1 MTHVAVQLLEVVF
14 RYDFVSNCITLRE
27 RKMGG
32 DSMDR
37 GTLLFRVSLIW
48 LAIVSAGC
56 VYVLL

>member
-1 MTHVAVQLLEVVF
+1 VQLLEVVF
-14 RYDFVSNCITLRE
+14 RYVFVSNCITLRE